1 MKLWD
6 IRAQQPI
13 ATLQLPEK
21 VHCADVDGPI
31 AVVSTAGRQII
42 GYQLENN
49 PPQMTKISLHYPS
62 ELEHRCISIF
72 KNTKGESH
80 GFAVGSLGGQVAIHN
95 FNTPLPK
102 LVLSRSV
109 ILYFFTC

>member
-1 MKLWD
+1 
-6 IRAQQPI
+6 
-13 ATLQLPEK
+13 
-21 VHCADVDGPI
+21 
-31 AVVSTAGRQII
+31 
-42 GYQLENN
+42 
-49 PPQMTKISLHYPS
+49 MTEISLHYPT

-102 LVLSRSV
+102 LVLSRSIIYYTSLLV
-109 ILYFFTC
+109 NCYKQYSFY